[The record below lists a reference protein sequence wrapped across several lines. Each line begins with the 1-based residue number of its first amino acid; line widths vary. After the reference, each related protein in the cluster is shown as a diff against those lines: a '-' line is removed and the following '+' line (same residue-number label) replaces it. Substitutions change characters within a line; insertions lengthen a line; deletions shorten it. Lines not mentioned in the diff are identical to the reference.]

1 MRRRRTVGA
10 LAAVLALAWAASAH
24 ASSIVYLCG
33 PNLCRIDP
41 AHPAKVTRLTRDGK
55 AGGPVYGSP
64 SLSTSGRKLAFVKGN
79 RLYLARGDATHA
91 RRVDEPVG
99 SVVARM
105 RPDGAQVAYIRSV
118 NTIISPGYTYP
129 YYSPPVYGFVPFLF
143 TRPSSGAKGQTVA
156 RDTTSTGW
164 LRDQVLLP
172 YPVPGEGARA
182 DGLCVAPPPGGDGVC
197 ARMVAIDPQ
206 GRTLSNPAATPDGR
220 SLVAVAE
227 PFVDDPSFTQ
237 TFRGAIALYDPATGG
252 LLRDLTSAHADGTP
266 AVSPDGRQVA
276 FTRGEDLYV
285 VALAGGRA
293 KLLRH
298 GVRYPTW
305 GGASATRR

>member
-10 LAAVLALAWAASAH
+10 LAAVLALGCASSAR
-24 ASSIVYLCG
+24 ASSIVYVCA

-41 AHPAKVTRLTRDGK
+41 AHPKQVTRLTRDGRT
-55 AGGPVYGSP
+55 GGPVYLSP
-64 SLSTSGRKLAFVKGN
+64 SLSTKGTKLSFVKGN
-79 RLYLARGDATHA
+79 RLYLAQGNATRA

-99 SVVARM
+99 TAVTRM
-105 RPDGAQVAYIRSV
+105 RPDGTQVAYIRSV
-118 NTIISPGYTYP
+118 NTIIAPGYVYP

-143 TRPSSGAKGQTVA
+143 TRPASGAEGQTVA
-156 RDTTSTGW
+156 RSTTGTGW

-172 YPVPGEGARA
+172 YPVPGEGARPEGICA
-182 DGLCVAPPPGGDGVC
+182 AAPPGADQVC

-206 GRTLSNPAATPDGR
+206 PRTLSNPAASPDGR

-227 PFVDDPSFTQ
+227 PWVDSSSFTQ
-237 TFRGAIALYDPATGG
+237 TFRGAIALFNPATSEF
-252 LLRDLTSAHADGTP
+252 LRDLTTAHADGTP
-266 AVSPDGRQVA
+266 AFSPDGKQVA

-285 VALAGGRA
+285 VAVAGGRP

-298 GVRYPTW
+298 GVREPTW
-305 GGASATRR
+305 GAR

>member
-1 MRRRRTVGA
+1 MGA
-10 LAAVLALAWAASAH
+10 LAAVLAMGCAPSAL
-24 ASSIVYLCG
+24 ASSIVYVCT

-41 AHPAKVTRLTRDGK
+41 AHPKKVSHLTRDGK
-55 AGGPVYGSP
+55 ANGPVYLSP
-64 SLSTSGRKLAFVKGN
+64 SLSTKGTKLSFVKGN
-79 RLYLARGDATHA
+79 RLYIAQGNGTRAHV
-91 RRVDEPVG
+91 VDEPAGTAVT
-99 SVVARM
+99 RM
-105 RPDGAQVAYIRSV
+105 RPDGRQVAYIRSV

-143 TRPSSGAKGQTVA
+143 TLSSSGAKGQTVA

-164 LRDQVLLP
+164 LGDQVLLP

-182 DGLCVAPPPGGDGVC
+182 DGLCVAPPPGGGGVC
-197 ARMVAIDPQ
+197 ARMVALDPQ
-206 GRTLSNPAATPDGR
+206 GRTLSNPAATPNGR
-220 SLVAVAE
+220 YLVAVAE

-237 TFRGAIALYDPATGG
+237 TFRGAIALFDPATGA

-285 VALAGGRA
+285 VAVAGGRA